1 MYKSALVQLGR
12 PSRGHQQ
19 AILKPGM
26 GVHFCNPSTG
36 VGQTQGNPMWLA
48 ACKYSRIGVIWV
60 QYRCDLG
67 SVRTTVSDNKA
78 ETPGVAQWV

>member
-1 MYKSALVQLGR
+1 
-12 PSRGHQQ
+12 
-19 AILKPGM
+19 M

-48 ACKYSRIGVIWV
+48 ACKYSRVGVIWV

-67 SVRTTVSDNKA
+67 SARTTVSDHKA
-78 ETPGVAQWV
+78 ERLLGGSVGEDLATKPEDLCLILGTHMAEEEN